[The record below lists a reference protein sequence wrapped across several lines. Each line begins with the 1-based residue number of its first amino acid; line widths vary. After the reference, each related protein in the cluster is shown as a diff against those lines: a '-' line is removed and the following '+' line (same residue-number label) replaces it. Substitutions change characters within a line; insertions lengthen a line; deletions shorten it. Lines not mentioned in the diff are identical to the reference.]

1 MSTQPVE
8 NLEHKALEQRQQIH
22 ATAEELK
29 GKISSKISEAKQKLD
44 VTRNLR
50 DHLFAVAVAIG
61 AASLLIGTIIARRFK
76 R

>member
-8 NLEHKALEQRQQIH
+8 NLEHKALEQRRQIH

-29 GKISSKISEAKQKLD
+29 GKISDKITEAKQKFD
-44 VTRNLR
+44 ITRKLR
-50 DHLFAVAVAIG
+50 DHLFAVAIGVG
-61 AASLLIGTIIARRFK
+61 AASLLIGTVIARRFK

>member
-8 NLEHKALEQRQQIH
+8 KLELRAMEQRRKIH

-29 GKISSKISEAKQKLD
+29 GKISEATEKLD

-50 DHLFAVAVAIG
+50 KHLFAVAVAIG
-61 AASLLIGTIIARRFK
+61 AANLLLGTMIARRFT

>member
-29 GKISSKISEAKQKLD
+29 DKISSKISEAKQKLD